1 LRWTSWAGYEVTRS
15 GNNVLLIGDSV
26 RRELEAVPPVDRL
39 LVVHVGPERMED
51 IVGANRN
58 ITVIAKEP
66 APETVAAVNWVC
78 R

>member
-1 LRWTSWAGYEVTRS
+1 MDLVGRLLEVTRS
-15 GNNVLLIGDSV
+15 DNNVLLIADSV

-39 LVVHVGPERMED
+39 LGVRVGPARMED

-66 APETVAAVNWVC
+66 APRNRSGC
-78 R
+78 